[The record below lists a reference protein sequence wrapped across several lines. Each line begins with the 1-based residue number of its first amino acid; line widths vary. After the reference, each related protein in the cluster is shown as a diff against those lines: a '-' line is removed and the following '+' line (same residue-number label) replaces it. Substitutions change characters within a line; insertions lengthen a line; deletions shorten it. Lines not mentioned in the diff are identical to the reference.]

1 MTRST
6 ARLVAAIVLA
16 AVVTLGCASSLPQ
29 RRPGSDITLPSS
41 PTRRAIQALATSCDR
56 DKESPSGTARAKDAV
71 DCGGANTDTVA
82 VNDPQRTSTSPKTP

>member
-6 ARLVAAIVLA
+6 ARLV
-16 AVVTLGCASSLPQ
+16 VTVSLGILIAGCAAGLPQ
-29 RRPGSDITLPSS
+29 RRPGSDITLPDS

-56 DKESPSGTARAKDAV
+56 DKESPSGTPRAKDAV